1 MPRVK
6 VAGFSVSLDG
16 FAAGTAQSLDHPLGL
31 RGGEIFQWFFPTR
44 TFCQMVGK
52 DGGET
57 GLDDGFA
64 QRAMEGFGAFILGRN
79 MFGPVRGPWPD
90 ESWKGWWGDNPPY
103 HAPSGT
109 ASPLPARVQA
119 KRGEPGL
126 LGAWARALAAPLRH
140 RGTLT
145 FILPAGSLPECLD
158 AMAAVGCAASAVLPL
173 WPKPGRPAKLVLV
186 RGVKNGRAPLQLL
199 PGLVLHEADG
209 SFTPAAEAVL
219 RGGAALETLART

>member
-1 MPRVK
+1 
-6 VAGFSVSLDG
+6 
-16 FAAGTAQSLDHPLGL
+16 
-31 RGGEIFQWFFPTR
+31 
-44 TFCQMVGK
+44 
-52 DGGET
+52 
-57 GLDDGFA
+57 
-64 QRAMEGFGAFILGRN
+64 
-79 MFGPVRGPWPD
+79 
-90 ESWKGWWGDNPPY
+90 
-103 HAPSGT
+103 
-109 ASPLPARVQA
+109 
-119 KRGEPGL
+119 L

-173 WPKPGRPAKLVLV
+173 WPKRGRPAKLVLV